1 MKLNYR
7 SLIAVILV
15 VGLQLTACG
24 KVEEAVTEEPNVV
37 VEHLEGA
44 EPTRL
49 TLTED
54 AARRIDVQT
63 EPVGESQMGRTQMT
77 QGEIVAAEDMKK
89 IITAPNAGTILAPVA
104 DGIAVTGAGGS
115 TSQVGFRL
123 SSIEGLTS
131 AGSAGSS
138 VNMEVPKGM
147 TLIKTLVSAGQF
159 VEAGQPL
166 FEVADTSKVWVM
178 VKMTE
183 AEFNR
188 VDQSLYA
195 RVLTQDGSAA
205 DREAAPATIESGSSK
220 NGNSFQLFYS
230 LDNADHSLSLGQH
243 VQVRL
248 ALAGSGAARR
258 VIPYSSVIYDVNG
271 NTWVYTATDALTFV
285 RTPIDVDYIEGGQAF
300 LNEGPASGSLV
311 VTSGAE
317 ELYGSETEFEE
328 E

>member
-1 MKLNYR
+1 MKNNYR
-7 SLIAVILV
+7 LLMAVMLV

-24 KVEEAVTEEPNVV
+24 KAEEAVTEEQTVV
-37 VEHLEGA
+37 VEHLSGA

-49 TLTED
+49 TLTQD
-54 AARRIDVQT
+54 AVRRIDVQT
-63 EPVGESQMGRTQMT
+63 EPVSESQMGRTQMA
-77 QGEIVAAEDMKK
+77 QGEIVAAEDMKTT
-89 IITAPNAGTILAPVA
+89 ITAPSAGTIFAPSA
-104 DGIAVTGAGGS
+104 GGIAVTGASGS
-115 TSQVGFRL
+115 TAQVGFRL
-123 SSIEGLTS
+123 SSIENLSS

-138 VNMEVPKGM
+138 VNVEVPKDM
-147 TLIKTLVSAGQF
+147 TLLKTLVSPGQF

-166 FEVADTSKVWVM
+166 FEVADTSQVWVM

-195 RVLTQDGSAA
+195 HVLTQENGAT
-205 DREAAPATIESGSSK
+205 DREAAPAARESDSSK
-220 NGNSFQLFYS
+220 KGSGFELFYS
-230 LDNADHSLSLGQH
+230 LENADHSLSLGQH

-248 ALAGSGAARR
+248 ALSGSGAVRR
-258 VIPYSSVIYDVNG
+258 VIPYSAVIYDVNG
-271 NTWVYTATDALTFV
+271 NTWAYTATDGVTFV